1 MTLEAALR
9 IARNTSDLEES
20 KTIIHQIHKFSQETT
35 TSQRLNQLQDTARD
49 LGFDVDID
57 RRRKA
62 VTLSRRNFARA
73 ESGRSGGA
81 SNYGLN

>member
-1 MTLEAALR
+1 VTLETVLR

-20 KTIIHQIHKFSQETT
+20 KTIIHQIYKFSQETT
-35 TSQRLNQLQDTARD
+35 TSRKLDHLRDTARD

-62 VTLSRRNFARA
+62 VTLSRRDFARTA
-73 ESGRSGGA
+73 SGRLGGVC
-81 SNYGLN
+81 NHVHN